1 MNQSLVNSSN
11 SNLQLI
17 SALIVLIPVA
27 IIFIKQ
33 KGSNRYFLAL
43 AAANL
48 MFFVSSALLNNFISL
63 PEKTATIISTL
74 SNVLQA
80 PLTLIFLLQFTESKK
95 ITRAIRNILALI
107 LGVST
112 IVIGFNSYDKQ
123 TTLNLMTLGIVPVFI
138 FSSILF
144 IQYVKTSVYYQK
156 GTNKAFML
164 SAIVF
169 ANGSYMML
177 LLLNMV
183 SPAKHAS
190 DLHALFGVITIISTT
205 FVSLSIA
212 MFDVNK
218 KEEIVSVETKQQTP
232 VSAFAQWDD
241 FSLVSTPE
249 VAKNS
254 VTNISK
260 YYPSYQKS

>member
-1 MNQSLVNSSN
+1 MNESLVNSSN
-11 SNLQLI
+11 STLQII

-27 IIFIKQ
+27 IILIKQ
-33 KGSNRYFLAL
+33 KAGNKYFLAL

-48 MFFVSSALLNNFISL
+48 MFFVSTSLLNNFISL
-63 PEKTATIISTL
+63 PEKTTSIISTL

-95 ITRAIRNILALI
+95 MARAIRNSLALI

-112 IVIGFNSYDKQ
+112 IVVGFGSFDTQ
-123 TTLNLMTLGIVPVFI
+123 STLNLMALGIVPVFI

-144 IQYVKTSVYYQK
+144 IQYVKTSVYQQK

-169 ANGSYMML
+169 AYGSYMML
-177 LLLNMV
+177 LLLNMI
-183 SPAKHAS
+183 SPAKHAG

-218 KEEIVSVETKQQTP
+218 KEEIATVETKLQTT

>member
-1 MNQSLVNSSN
+1 M
-11 SNLQLI
+11 
-17 SALIVLIPVA
+17 
-27 IIFIKQ
+27 
-33 KGSNRYFLAL
+33 
-43 AAANL
+43 
-48 MFFVSSALLNNFISL
+48 
-63 PEKTATIISTL
+63 
-74 SNVLQA
+74 
-80 PLTLIFLLQFTESKK
+80 
-95 ITRAIRNILALI
+95 TRAIKNSLAII

-112 IVIGFNSYDKQ
+112 IAIGFESYETQ
-123 TTLNLMTLGIVPVFI
+123 STLNLMALGILPVFI

-144 IQYVKTSVYYQK
+144 IQYVKTSVYQQK
-156 GTNKAFML
+156 GINKAFML
-164 SAIVF
+164 SAFVF
-169 ANGSYMML
+169 AYGSYMML
-177 LLLNMV
+177 LLLNMI
-183 SPAKHAS
+183 SPSKHAG

-218 KEEIVSVETKQQTP
+218 KEEIVLVETKQQSP

-260 YYPSYQKS
+260 YYTRYRK